1 MKHVSNNFKNV
12 EANSLHVTMLKVTF
26 TVFASFGGFGCYK
39 INSNLT
45 DLQIFGHFYFN

>member
-26 TVFASFGGFGCYK
+26 TVFASSG
-39 INSNLT
+39 
-45 DLQIFGHFYFN
+45 DLAVIKSIVI